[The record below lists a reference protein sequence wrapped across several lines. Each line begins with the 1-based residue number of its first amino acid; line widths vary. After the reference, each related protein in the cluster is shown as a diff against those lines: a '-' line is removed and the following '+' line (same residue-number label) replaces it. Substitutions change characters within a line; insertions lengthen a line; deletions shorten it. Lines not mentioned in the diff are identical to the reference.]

1 MMAIA
6 IVLDQSALVTHAQGH
21 VAVGELI
28 SEVEDEGRLVAVPA
42 ACLTAAGAAVS
53 ESDTFGAGQL
63 ARLTAAAA
71 VAVLPLAVDNAL
83 EVSEYARVARG
94 DIATGHAVFVAL
106 EHEAYVATARPTVAR
121 SVLPAGW
128 GVIDVSP

>member
-1 MMAIA
+1 M
-6 IVLDQSALVTHAQGH
+6 
-21 VAVGELI
+21 AVGELI
-28 SEVEDEGRLVAVPA
+28 SEIEDEGRLVAVPA

-53 ESDTFGAGQL
+53 DEFEAAQL
-63 ARLTAAAA
+63 VRLTTAAA

-83 EVSEYARVARG
+83 EVSEYARIARG
-94 DIATGHAVFVAL
+94 DIAVGHTVFVAL
-106 EHEAYVATARPTVAR
+106 EHEAYFATAQPKVAR